1 MLSAQLKKR
10 STTLKL
16 ELAKK
21 GHELKDS
28 KIIERGC
35 ITMKEQKDLPIIK
48 IEEIMIN
55 PENPRHNEVQ
65 LTIPEMGEEL
75 IMKQLIRDRETANKM
90 FDLIK
95 SIYESGFI
103 PSLAVILEY
112 KENINKYIPW
122 DGNRRIT
129 ALKILKNPS
138 VMQNLKYFTHPQ
150 INTVFEFSKKVQ
162 EDFFE
167 VSAYIVQDF
176 QEAAPMIKAIHTTTS
191 GTMQWDRIMIKRFE
205 QKLGLKNI
213 ITQAQDLLP
222 NVFKDLPS
230 NFPTS
235 ILDKILE
242 SKEGKQFLN
251 IDNIDNILT
260 FTSSMNDTEEK
271 LRKIVNDIKAGNVNS
286 KTVQSNKKIKEYLN
300 NYKIDEPIKADLQKE
315 NKIDNT
321 LNRAKNL
328 LKKDKS
334 KIKLPE
340 QNDNATTQIK
350 LSDIE
355 ISTILPPES
364 NIKKENTIVFSNI
377 NINNLDTNNERA
389 NGIRAIAY
397 EIQRSSRKNGYK
409 YYPISYCFLLRA
421 LLEQTSIYFLINI
434 NRWDKLVS
442 AKNRDLNLGEIIKY
456 ITNDADNLFSDNI
469 NIKRSWNIVFDSHA
483 SKDYLDLVIHHPYS
497 IYPNIDYIKTISD
510 IGLFAIIQYFIDKKN
525 NNE

>member
-1 MLSAQLKKR
+1 
-10 STTLKL
+10 
-16 ELAKK
+16 
-21 GHELKDS
+21 
-28 KIIERGC
+28 
-35 ITMKEQKDLPIIK
+35 MKEHKDLKIVK
-48 IEEIMIN
+48 IEDIMIN

-65 LTIPEMGEEL
+65 LTIPELGEEL

-129 ALKILKNPS
+129 ALKILKNPK
-138 VMQNLKYFTHPQ
+138 VMQNLKYFTYAQ

-162 EDFFE
+162 EDFYE

-176 QEAAPMIKAIHTTTS
+176 KEAAPMIKAIHTTAS
-191 GTMQWDRIMIKRFE
+191 GAMQWDRIMIKRFE

-222 NVFKDLPS
+222 DVFKDLPS

-260 FTSSMNDTEEK
+260 FTSSMNDTETK
-271 LRKIVNDIKAGNVNS
+271 LKKIVEDIKAGNLNS
-286 KTVQSNKKIKEYLN
+286 KIVQSNKKIKEYLN
-300 NYKIDEPIKADLQKE
+300 NGKIEEPINKESEE
-315 NKIDNT
+315 NKIDNS
-321 LNRAKNL
+321 LN
-328 LKKDKS
+328 
-334 KIKLPE
+334 KITNAVEKIEPKINIPE
-340 QNDNATTQIK
+340 LNNDNISQIK
-350 LSDIE
+350 LSDLGFH
-355 ISTILPPES
+355 TILPPES
-364 NIKKENTIVFSNI
+364 NIKKEDNIIFSNI
-377 NINNLDTNNERA
+377 NIDNLDLDNERA
-389 NGIRAIAY
+389 SGIRALAY
-397 EIQRSSRKNGYK
+397 EIQFSSRKNGYK

-421 LLEQTSIYFLINI
+421 LLEQTSIYFLINS
-434 NRWDKLVS
+434 NKWEKL
-442 AKNRDLNLGEIIKY
+442 KNGRNRDLNLGEIIAY
-456 ITNDADNLFSDNI
+456 ITKNVDKLFSDNI
-469 NIKRSWNIVFDSHA
+469 NIQRSWNIVFNSQTT
-483 SKDYLDLVIHHPYS
+483 KDYLDLVIHHPYK
-497 IYPNIDYIKTISD
+497 IYPNIEYIKSISD

-525 NNE
+525 CNE

>member
-1 MLSAQLKKR
+1 
-10 STTLKL
+10 
-16 ELAKK
+16 
-21 GHELKDS
+21 
-28 KIIERGC
+28 
-35 ITMKEQKDLPIIK
+35 MKEHKDLKIVK
-48 IEEIMIN
+48 IEDIMIN

-65 LTIPEMGEEL
+65 LTIPELGEEL

-129 ALKILKNPS
+129 ALKILKNPE
-138 VMQNLKYFTHPQ
+138 VMQNLKYFTYAQ

-162 EDFFE
+162 EDFYE

-176 QEAAPMIKAIHTTTS
+176 EEAAPMIKAIHTTAS
-191 GTMQWDRIMIKRFE
+191 GAMQWDRIMIKRFE

-222 NVFKDLPS
+222 DVFKDLPS

-271 LRKIVNDIKAGNVNS
+271 LKKIVEDIKSGNLNS

-300 NYKIDEPIKADLQKE
+300 NGKIEEPIKKE
-315 NKIDNT
+315 LEDNKIDNS
-321 LNRAKNL
+321 LN
-328 LKKDKS
+328 
-334 KIKLPE
+334 KITNAVEKIEPKINLPE
-340 QNDNATTQIK
+340 LNNDNISQIK
-350 LSDIE
+350 LSDLGFQA
-355 ISTILPPES
+355 ILPPES
-364 NIKKENTIVFSNI
+364 NIKKEDTIIFSNI
-377 NINNLDTNNERA
+377 NIDNLDLDNERA
-389 NGIRAIAY
+389 IGIKALAS
-397 EIQRSSRKNGYK
+397 EIQFSSRKNGYK

-421 LLEQTSIYFLINI
+421 LLEQTSIYFLINS
-434 NRWDKLVS
+434 NKWETLKNGR
-442 AKNRDLNLGEIIKY
+442 NRDLNLGEIIVY
-456 ITNDADNLFSDNI
+456 ITKNVDKLFSDNI
-469 NIKRSWNIVFDSHA
+469 NIQRSWNIVFNSQTT
-483 SKDYLDLVIHHPYS
+483 KDYLDLVIHHPYK
-497 IYPNIDYIKTISD
+497 IYPNIEYIKSISD
-510 IGLFAIIQYFIDKKN
+510 IGLFAIIQYFIDKKSN
-525 NNE
+525 NK

>member
-1 MLSAQLKKR
+1 
-10 STTLKL
+10 
-16 ELAKK
+16 
-21 GHELKDS
+21 
-28 KIIERGC
+28 
-35 ITMKEQKDLPIIK
+35 MKEHKDLKIVK
-48 IEEIMIN
+48 IEDIMIN

-65 LTIPEMGEEL
+65 LTIPELGEEL

-129 ALKILKNPS
+129 ALKILKNPK
-138 VMQNLKYFTHPQ
+138 VMQNLKYFTFAQ

-162 EDFFE
+162 EDFYE

-176 QEAAPMIKAIHTTTS
+176 EEAAPMIKAIHTTAS
-191 GTMQWDRIMIKRFE
+191 GAMQWDRIMIKRFE

-222 NVFKDLPS
+222 DVFKDLPS

-271 LRKIVNDIKAGNVNS
+271 LKKIVEDIKAGNVNS

-300 NYKIDEPIKADLQKE
+300 NGEIDETIKKELEE
-315 NKIDNT
+315 NKIDNS
-321 LNRAKNL
+321 LN
-328 LKKDKS
+328 
-334 KIKLPE
+334 KITNAIGKIEPKINMPE
-340 QNDNATTQIK
+340 INNDNISQIK
-350 LSDIE
+350 LSDLGFQA
-355 ISTILPPES
+355 ILPPES
-364 NIKKENTIVFSNI
+364 NIKKEDTIIFSNI
-377 NINNLDTNNERA
+377 NIDNLDLDNERA
-389 NGIRAIAY
+389 SGIRALAY
-397 EIQRSSRKNGYK
+397 EIQFSSRKNGYK

-421 LLEQTSIYFLINI
+421 LLEQTSIYFLINS
-434 NRWDKLVS
+434 NKWETLKNGR
-442 AKNRDLNLGEIIKY
+442 NRDLNLGEIIVY
-456 ITNDADNLFSDNI
+456 ITKNVDKLFCDNI
-469 NIKRSWNIVFDSHA
+469 NIQRSWNIVFNSQTT
-483 SKDYLDLVIHHPYS
+483 KDYLDLVIHHPYK
-497 IYPNIDYIKTISD
+497 IYPNIEYIKSISD
-510 IGLFAIIQYFIDKKN
+510 IGLFAIIQYFIDKKS

>member
-1 MLSAQLKKR
+1 MR
-10 STTLKL
+10 
-16 ELAKK
+16 
-21 GHELKDS
+21 
-28 KIIERGC
+28 
-35 ITMKEQKDLPIIK
+35 EQKDLQIIK

-167 VSAYIVQDF
+167 VSSYIVQDF
-176 QEAAPMIKAIHTTTS
+176 QEAAPMIKAIHTTAS
-191 GTMQWDRIMIKRFE
+191 GAMQWDRIMIKRFE

-222 NVFKDLPS
+222 DVFKDLPT

-260 FTSSMNDTEEK
+260 FTSSMTDTEQK
-271 LRKIVNDIKAGNVNS
+271 LKKIVDDIKAGNVNS

-300 NYKIDEPIKADLQKE
+300 NDKITEPIKADLQKE

-321 LNRAKNL
+321 LNKAKNPIEE
-328 LKKDKS
+328 DKS
-334 KIKLPE
+334 KIKLLE
-340 QNDNATTQIK
+340 QNTNDATQIK
-350 LSDIE
+350 LPDIGVP
-355 ISTILPPES
+355 IILPPEQS
-364 NIKKENTIVFSNI
+364 IKKENTIIFANI
-377 NINNLDTNNERA
+377 NIDNLDFNNERA
-389 NGIRAIAY
+389 NGIKALAY
-397 EIQRSSRKNGYK
+397 EIQHSSIKNGYK

-421 LLEQTSIYFLINI
+421 LLEQTSIYFLINV
-434 NRWDKLVS
+434 NKWEKLL
-442 AKNRDLNLGEIIKY
+442 KGRNRDLNLEEIIKY
-456 ITNDADNLFSDNI
+456 ITKDADNLFSSEI
-469 NIKRSWNIVFDSHA
+469 NMKKIWNIVFATPSN
-483 SKDYLDLVIHHPYS
+483 KNYLDLVIHHPYK
-497 IYPNIDYIKTISD
+497 IHPNIDYIKAISD

-525 NNE
+525 DNE